1 MSKLRV
7 LVVDDHGIVR
17 SGVRS
22 LIDSQP
28 DMEVVGEA
36 TRGEE
41 AVEKA
46 RELRPELIIMDITMP
61 GMNGIEA
68 TRQIKK
74 DYPETNI
81 LALTIHDDSEFFF
94 PVLRAGAS
102 GYVLKEAEPEELL
115 SAIHMVSEGQ
125 VYLSPSVTKALLESV
140 VSASANS
147 EDEKYSS
154 LTRREKDVLKL
165 AVSGRTNRDIAE
177 ALFLSIRTVEK
188 YRQGMMRKLD
198 LGSREDL
205 EKYARRKGILDS
217 QS

>member
-1 MSKLRV
+1 
-7 LVVDDHGIVR
+7 
-17 SGVRS
+17 
-22 LIDSQP
+22 
-28 DMEVVGEA
+28 
-36 TRGEE
+36 
-41 AVEKA
+41 
-46 RELRPELIIMDITMP
+46 
-61 GMNGIEA
+61 
-68 TRQIKK
+68 
-74 DYPETNI
+74 
-81 LALTIHDDSEFFF
+81 
-94 PVLRAGAS
+94 VLRAGAS